1 MTKEDKLNYSKL
13 LLENARQCVR
23 TARNNVEFRDYKAAA
38 NRSYYAIFHS
48 MRAVLMLEEENTQQS
63 KHSGVISV
71 FRQRYIKEG
80 IFSKEHSGTISDA
93 FEIRNEADYD
103 VSYIISKE
111 SVVEQINRAEEFLKA
126 VENYLA
132 QQGVQL
138 L

>member
-80 IFSKEHSGTISDA
+80 IFSKEHSRTISDA